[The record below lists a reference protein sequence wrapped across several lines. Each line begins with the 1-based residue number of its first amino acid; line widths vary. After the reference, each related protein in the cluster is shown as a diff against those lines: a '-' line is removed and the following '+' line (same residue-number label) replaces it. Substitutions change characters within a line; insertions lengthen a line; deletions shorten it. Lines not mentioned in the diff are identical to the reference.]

1 MKARKEEKLGLGIIL
16 SAFPLSK
23 EPSLTAVGLGAGG
36 GGSSLSIS
44 AL

>member
-16 SAFPLSK
+16 SAFLLSK
-23 EPSLTAVGLGAGG
+23 EPSLTAVGLGGR